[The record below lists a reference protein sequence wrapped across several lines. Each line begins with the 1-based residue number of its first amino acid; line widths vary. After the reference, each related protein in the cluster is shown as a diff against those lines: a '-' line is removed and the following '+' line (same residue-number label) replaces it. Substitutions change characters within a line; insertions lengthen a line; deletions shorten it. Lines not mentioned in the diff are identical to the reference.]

1 MGVFVLFWKERKNT
15 ERFIGMEG
23 LRKMFGTQ
31 DMTVGKPLSNL
42 ASFSIPLLIGN
53 FAQQMY
59 NTVDSIVVGK
69 YVGDNALAAVG
80 ASGPILN
87 LLILLFVGIS
97 TGAGIMVAQYYG
109 AKKQEELSKTIGSCM
124 TLILVSSA
132 IVMLVGPLIARPLIT
147 LLGTPDTVA
156 GMAVDYLVIIF
167 LGILGGGAY
176 NIISGILRGMGDS
189 FYPLV
194 FLVVA
199 CLLNIALDLLFVC
212 KFRMGV
218 PGVAWATIIAQM
230 VSGALCVIRLLRMK
244 DTVRIT
250 KKSLIPD
257 RLLTAEIVRLGLPSG
272 LTQAVFSMASIVVQR
287 LTNSFGEL
295 IMAVSVVVM
304 RVDGFAML
312 PNFTFGIALTTFVGQ
327 NVGAGRM
334 DRVHEGVRSGLRAGL
349 AIAAALVALILLGG
363 RPLMGLFTETQ
374 AVVDTSMHM
383 MKILSVGYIAMAIT
397 QSLSGVM
404 RGAGDTVTPMWIS
417 LVTTVVIRM
426 PLAYLIAYLT
436 RSEAQPNGTPDALF
450 ISLLVAWISG
460 AVITSIF
467 YKRGKWKKKS
477 VMVE

>member
-1 MGVFVLFWKERKNT
+1 
-15 ERFIGMEG
+15 MES

-109 AKKQEELSKTIGSCM
+109 AKKKEELSKTVGSCM

-156 GMAVDYLVIIF
+156 DMAVSYLVIIF

-230 VSGALCVIRLLRMK
+230 VSGALCVIRLVRMK
-244 DTVRIT
+244 DTVQIT
-250 KKSLIPD
+250 RKSLIPD
-257 RLLTAEIVRLGLPSG
+257 RLLTGEIVRLGLPSG

-287 LTNSFGEL
+287 LTNSFGEM

-349 AIAAALVALILLGG
+349 AIAAALVTMILLGG
-363 RPLMGLFTETQ
+363 RPLMGLFTQTQ

-383 MKILSVGYIAMAIT
+383 MKILAVGYIAMAIT

-436 RSEAQPNGTPDALF
+436 RSKAQPNGTPDALF
-450 ISLLVAWISG
+450 ISLLIAWISG